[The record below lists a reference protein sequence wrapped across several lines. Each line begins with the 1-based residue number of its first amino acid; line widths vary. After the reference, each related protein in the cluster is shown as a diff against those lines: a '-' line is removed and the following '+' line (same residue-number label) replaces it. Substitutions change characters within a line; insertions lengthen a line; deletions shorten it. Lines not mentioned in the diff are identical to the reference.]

1 MTKRSTIGTNP
12 LDVVIPNPLEAT
24 IPDQHGGTEQS
35 IHQEGK
41 KQGNVGTSAGEHPA
55 ATPVLHTKDDA
66 EQKAPTSQEGGPK
79 GKANIHQEDVAQPR
93 QPEIEVLPHS
103 GKLEERLSELEEENL
118 CLKWA
123 LGLILAPLA
132 LLALLG

>member
-12 LDVVIPNPLEAT
+12 LDEVIPNPLEAT
-24 IPDQHGGTEQS
+24 TPDQHGGTEQS
-35 IHQEGK
+35 IHQEEK
-41 KQGNVGTSAGEHPA
+41 KQGNVGSSAGEHPA
-55 ATPVLHTKDDA
+55 TTPVLHTKDHA
-66 EQKAPTSQEGGPK
+66 TQIPTSSQEGGPK
-79 GKANIHQEDVAQPR
+79 GKSQIHQEDVAQPS
-93 QPEIEVLPHS
+93 QPEIEVLPPS
-103 GKLEERLSELEEENL
+103 GKLEERISELEEENI

>member
-12 LDVVIPNPLEAT
+12 LDEVIPNPLEAT
-24 IPDQHGGTEQS
+24 IPDQHGGTKQS
-35 IHQEGK
+35 TYQEEK
-41 KQGNVGTSAGEHPA
+41 KQGNMKSSAGEHPVP
-55 ATPVLHTKDDA
+55 TPVLRTRDDA
-66 EQKAPTSQEGGPK
+66 TQNPQASQKGGHKEKPQ
-79 GKANIHQEDVAQPR
+79 IHQEDVAQPS
-93 QPEIEVLPHS
+93 QPEIEVLPPA
-103 GKLEERLSELEEENL
+103 GKLEERLSELEEENI